1 MVAVEEEMVE
11 EAEAEG
17 KSIYLKSSTCLFQTT
32 FETTPPPHT
41 HNPVLYI
48 QNPFCAVL

>member
-17 KSIYLKSSTCLFQTT
+17 KLIYHLESSASFFRTTSGLTPLSASVFYILLLFLC
-32 FETTPPPHT
+32 F
-41 HNPVLYI
+41 Y
-48 QNPFCAVL
+48 

>member
-17 KSIYLKSSTCLFQTT
+17 KLIYHLEISASFLRTISGLTT
-32 FETTPPPHT
+32 MSASVHFI
-41 HNPVLYI
+41 LRS
-48 QNPFCAVL
+48 FLCFD